1 MKFFSLAFAA
11 IAMTLSLNTM
21 AAEPV
26 AFEVVI
32 AKPKAGVSMAEFL
45 AIDKEMENKFVA
57 KQKGFKS
64 REVAV
69 SKDGVVF
76 VIVHWASMKDAE
88 DAAAAFMKDPTA
100 KLRNDKGDMSL
111 FAHYVKQ

>member
-1 MKFFSLAFAA
+1 MKFFSLALG
-11 IAMTLSLNTM
+11 AMALALSLNTL

-45 AIDKEMENKFVA
+45 AIDKEMENKFVS

-76 VIVHWASMKDAE
+76 VSMKDAE

-111 FAHYVKQ
+111 FGHYIKH